1 MGSVKLIAI
10 GGGHDTRVNV
20 KRVTSAIDVM
30 VRVESLIA
38 DDASL
43 LKGVF
48 KDSEY
53 HVFFLLFFRCN
64 LMSHVVPRGLPSRRQ
79 LGISV
84 RHVGFMR
91 PLKLLCIEATGGSY
105 RSIFLYPYIKQ
116 TMNVNKCISPVT
128 HSG

>member
-10 GGGHDTRVNV
+10 GGGQDTRVNV

-53 HVFFLLFFRCN
+53 QFFFFF
-64 LMSHVVPRGLPSRRQ
+64 S
-79 LGISV
+79 LGAI
-84 RHVGFMR
+84 
-91 PLKLLCIEATGGSY
+91 
-105 RSIFLYPYIKQ
+105 
-116 TMNVNKCISPVT
+116 
-128 HSG
+128 